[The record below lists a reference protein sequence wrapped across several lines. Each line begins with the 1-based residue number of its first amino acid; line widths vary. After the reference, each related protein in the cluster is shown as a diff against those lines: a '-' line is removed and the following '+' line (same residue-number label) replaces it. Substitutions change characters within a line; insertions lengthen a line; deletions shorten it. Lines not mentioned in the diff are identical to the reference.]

1 MRSPLTLVVVFAAV
15 AVVAGAA
22 LACRFEAEDD

>member
-1 MRSPLTLVVVFAAV
+1 MRSPITLAVVLAAV

-22 LACRFEAEDD
+22 LAVRFEAEDD